1 MEPSQEL
8 IDEPAPEDDQNND
21 TPNPKEEQDYDTP
34 APLPMNNIED
44 FEKKYNK
51 GDLLL
56 DTDEFIL
63 FSGEEKETNKN
74 VIIKEYKPEFV
85 NEIKNNISLFDIERS
100 NYKQFNRK
108 NLNSFVNLLSAIN
121 QMKKLFLFL
130 KNLKQL

>member
-8 IDEPAPEDDQNND
+8 IDEPTPENDQNND
-21 TPNPKEEQDYDTP
+21 TTNPKEEQDYDTP

-85 NEIKNNISLFDIERS
+85 NEIKNNISLFDIER
-100 NYKQFNRK
+100 
-108 NLNSFVNLLSAIN
+108 IN
-121 QMKKLFLFL
+121 
-130 KNLKQL
+130 